1 LAENLDIKLTKLR
14 EDFDQSV
21 SSLVK
26 EVSEL
31 KSNLG
36 GKQAKIRALES
47 ELATFKGNYK
57 SAIEN
62 TKGKLESCEIE
73 QNRHA
78 ENLKIHDCNIQK
90 LFKDL
95 DKYRKETKATGK
107 KQSISKGH

>member
-1 LAENLDIKLTKLR
+1 M
-14 EDFDQSV
+14 
-21 SSLVK
+21 
-26 EVSEL
+26 SEL

-36 GKQAKIRALES
+36 ENQAKIRALES

-62 TKGKLESCEIE
+62 TKCKLESCEME
-73 QNRHA
+73 QNKHA

-95 DKYRKETKATGK
+95 DKYTVEK
-107 KQSISKGH
+107 KQKLPAKNNQLVKVH

>member
-1 LAENLDIKLTKLR
+1 MNRPL
-14 EDFDQSV
+14 V

-36 GKQAKIRALES
+36 EKQAKIRALES

-73 QNRHA
+73 QNKHA
-78 ENLKIHDCNIQK
+78 IAIFKNYSKIWISIEKKQK
-90 LFKDL
+90 LPAKNNQL
-95 DKYRKETKATGK
+95 VKV
-107 KQSISKGH
+107 H